1 MHKRYI
7 IFCDESDL
15 KGRFYSNFYGGI
27 LIEAS
32 KQQEIEAE
40 LQACKDE
47 LNIFAGEMKWER
59 ITAPY
64 ADKYIQF
71 VHAVFDIVARGDMKI
86 RVMFTQNRN
95 LPVLEEYQIGNDYFM
110 LYYQFIKHA
119 FGLQYAVPDE
129 GSASAAVLL
138 DDVPHNAEKL
148 HEFKNYL
155 SSLSTFPKWTRA
167 GFSIA
172 YEDITDVNSKSHNI
186 LQALDVVLGGMQS
199 RLNEKHT
206 KPQPPAKRRGKR
218 TKAKAKVYEA
228 IKDRLWAIYPNFNV
242 GVSTATLEGPHMRFN
257 HPYRHWLFVPSNAE
271 VDPSRTKKALMM
283 AKKALRMKE

>member
-7 IFCDESDL
+7 IFCDESDD

-32 KQQEIEAE
+32 KQQAIEAE

-47 LNIFAGEMKWER
+47 LNIFEGEMKWER

-64 ADKYIQF
+64 ADKYIKF
-71 VHAVFDIVARGDMKI
+71 VDAIFDIVSRGDMKI
-86 RVMFTQNRN
+86 RIMFTQNRN
-95 LPVLEEYQIGNDYFM
+95 KPVLEDYMIGHDYFM

-119 FGLQYAVPDE
+119 FGLQFAVPE
-129 GSASAAVLL
+129 NGSASAAVLL
-138 DDVPHNAEKL
+138 DDVPHNAEKF
-148 HEFKNYL
+148 HQFKKYL
-155 SSLSTFPKWTRA
+155 SSLSAFPKWTRA

-172 YEDITDVNSKSHNI
+172 CEDIADVNSKNHNI

-206 KPQPPAKRRGKR
+206 KPQPPARRRGKR
-218 TKAKAKVYEA
+218 TRAKAKVYDA
-228 IKDRLWAIYPNFNV
+228 IKARVWAIYPNFNV
-242 GVSTATLEGPHMRFN
+242 GVSTAIVDGLHMRFE
-257 HPYRHWLFVPSNAE
+257 HPYRHWVFVPSNAE
-271 VDPSRTKKALMM
+271 VDPTRTKKAVLG
-283 AKKALRMKE
+283 KKR

>member
-7 IFCDESDL
+7 IFCDESDD
-15 KGRFYSNFYGGI
+15 KGRFYSNFFGGV

-32 KQQEIEAE
+32 KQQAIHDE
-40 LQACKDE
+40 LQNLKDD
-47 LNIFAGEMKWER
+47 LHIFKGEMKWER

-64 ADKYIQF
+64 AEKYIAF
-71 VHAVFDIVARGDMKI
+71 VNAVFDIVERGDMKI

-95 LPVLEEYQIGNDYFM
+95 RPILEDYQIGNDYFM

-119 FGLQYAVPDE
+119 FGLQFSVPE
-129 GSASAAVLL
+129 GWTASAAVLL
-138 DDVPHNAEKL
+138 DDVPHNAQKL
-148 HEFKNYL
+148 HQFKNYL
-155 SSLSTFPKWTRA
+155 SSLSAFPKWTRA

-172 YEDITDVNSKSHNI
+172 YEDIAEINSKDHNI

-218 TKAKAKVYEA
+218 TRAKAKVYQA
-228 IKDRLWAIYPNFNV
+228 IKDRVWTLYPNFNV
-242 GVSTATLEGPHMRFN
+242 GVSTGTVDGLEMRFH
-257 HPYRHWLFVPSNAE
+257 HPYRHWLFVPSNADI
-271 VDPSRTKKALMM
+271 DPNRTKKAVM
-283 AKKALRMKE
+283 KKK